1 MKTKAA
7 LIIFLA
13 LLFANISSAAAATFS
28 QQFQNDFAANRIW
41 LWAVEPTTT
50 FTNVTFDSAPVISWL
65 APVNTGTARYLES
78 DTGTALAPT
87 AGLFTVD
94 FDYTTPTFSFEW
106 AELFWNGTSNTV
118 LGSGT
123 ATWNGSA
130 WGGSTVFT
138 QGAAVVPVPAS
149 GVLLASGIVLGFGFV
164 RRKAPTG

>member
-1 MKTKAA
+1 MKKKAA

-13 LLFANISSAAAATFS
+13 LMFANISSVTAATFS
-28 QQFQNDFAANRIW
+28 QQFQNDFATNRIW

-50 FTNVTFDSAPVISWL
+50 FTNVTFDSAPVSSWL
-65 APVNTGTARYLES
+65 VPVDTGDALYLESNTGTLV
-78 DTGTALAPT
+78 APT
-87 AGLFTVD
+87 TGRFTVT

-130 WGGSTVFT
+130 WGGSTAFT

-149 GVLLASGIVLGFGFV
+149 GVLLASGVVLGFGFV
-164 RRKAPTG
+164 RRKAHTL